1 MRFLSLFLIIALV
14 TACKKEKNRLCHLYD
29 GSVGYTVG
37 TIDRMNK
44 TPLKATYIY
53 TYQVN
58 GTNYEGKEKSY
69 DIGQESSIIGKS
81 YVVVYAL
88 EDPSNS
94 DLNMKFFIESDTDFN
109 DFLSEYQNN
118 PPPQDFPR
126 KCK

>member
-29 GSVGYTVG
+29 GSVGYTVGTIDRMNKTVG

-94 DLNMKFFIESDTDFN
+94 DLNMKF
-109 DFLSEYQNN
+109 
-118 PPPQDFPR
+118 
-126 KCK
+126 